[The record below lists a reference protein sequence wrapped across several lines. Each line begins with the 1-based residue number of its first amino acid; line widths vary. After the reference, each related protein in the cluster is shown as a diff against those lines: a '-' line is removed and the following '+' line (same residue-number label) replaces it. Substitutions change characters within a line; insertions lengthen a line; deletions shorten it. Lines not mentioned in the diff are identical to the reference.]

1 MRGTSEPFDGGRQ
14 LVGLHQCKTFR
25 SRDDPG
31 WSRRHLTIR
40 TAVHRGARLWP
51 RCRRLRGAAR
61 KPQLET
67 FMKHPPPLLI
77 AFLLISIP
85 GAKAFGPSGTSVAI
99 SITSNSTLLVSP
111 SGSTQIYVTAL
122 DLRANTAGNFSLVYG
137 STTSAPCDTTTVAL
151 TGTYNFAAQSS
162 LSKNGGPQ
170 PLYVIPAG
178 NALCAVTSGAPTNA
192 GVSMAGSLSYTQ
204 Y

>member
-1 MRGTSEPFDGGRQ
+1 MVATPSNDTYGRAQ
-14 LVGLHQCKTFR
+14 GSAALAKVSQTA
-25 SRDDPG
+25 
-31 WSRRHLTIR
+31 RHC
-40 TAVHRGARLWP
+40 A
-51 RCRRLRGAAR
+51 
-61 KPQLET
+61 KSQLEIL
-67 FMKHPPPLLI
+67 MKPKILLLI
-77 AFLLISIP
+77 ASLLIPIHS
-85 GAKAFGPSGTSVAI
+85 AEAFGPSGTSVAI

-137 STTSAPCDTTTVAL
+137 STTSAPCDTATIPL

-178 NALCAVTSGAPTNA
+178 NALCAVTSGTPTSA
-192 GVSMAGSLSYTQ
+192 VVSMAGSLSYTQ

>member
-1 MRGTSEPFDGGRQ
+1 MVATPSKDTYGRAQ
-14 LVGLHQCKTFR
+14 GSAAL
-25 SRDDPG
+25 
-31 WSRRHLTIR
+31 
-40 TAVHRGARLWP
+40 A

-67 FMKHPPPLLI
+67 FMKHAPPLLI

-137 STTSAPCDTTTVAL
+137 STTNVPCDTATIAL